1 MWRGCVHGG
10 GNDFI
15 LKGHVPGM
23 KYGTVFIRSN
33 DSASRILAS
42 TDLEHYDFRMEGKLP
57 EPGAY
62 VLQVND
68 VKTVVL
74 LEGRE
79 FVAEFSESRGA
90 NLKALKGSSAQECL
104 VRYDSYL
111 WERVQKWQEE
121 NRSTEDLFSI
131 NVIDKQK
138 QLRFEWTCEFIS
150 ENPDN
155 VASAFIAVKGMG
167 GDYDKGM
174 RMYGLLSERVR
185 QLEIGKTLMKALARV
200 ENSALGKR
208 FPALEVCMPEG
219 DSIVLKDWEGCV
231 TVVDFWASWCG
242 PCREEL
248 QYLKK
253 LYKELEGKNVKFVS
267 VSLDNSS
274 KAWIRA
280 NDEEKLEWLS
290 VRNLDGFNRKKGICK
305 DLDIKGIPFIVVLDE
320 NGAIAGK
327 SLRQDSLRAKLLD
340 LLK

>member
-1 MWRGCVHGG
+1 M
-10 GNDFI
+10 
-15 LKGHVPGM
+15 
-23 KYGTVFIRSN
+23 
-33 DSASRILAS
+33 
-42 TDLEHYDFRMEGKLP
+42 
-57 EPGAY
+57 
-62 VLQVND
+62 ND

-185 QLEIGKTLMKALARV
+185 RW
-200 ENSALGKR
+200 R
-208 FPALEVCMPEG
+208 
-219 DSIVLKDWEGCV
+219 
-231 TVVDFWASWCG
+231 
-242 PCREEL
+242 
-248 QYLKK
+248 
-253 LYKELEGKNVKFVS
+253 
-267 VSLDNSS
+267 
-274 KAWIRA
+274 
-280 NDEEKLEWLS
+280 
-290 VRNLDGFNRKKGICK
+290 
-305 DLDIKGIPFIVVLDE
+305 
-320 NGAIAGK
+320 
-327 SLRQDSLRAKLLD
+327 
-340 LLK
+340 